1 LEQTG
6 RVQEAIGQYEQALRI
21 SPDSVE
27 AHYNLGIALVQVGRV
42 QEAIEHYEQ
51 ALRIKPDMAEAR
63 ARLQLAQQALTKL
76 QEHGASGQR

>member
-1 LEQTG
+1 
-6 RVQEAIGQYEQALRI
+6 
-21 SPDSVE
+21 
-27 AHYNLGIALVQVGRV
+27 V